1 MRPAPQTLL
10 LRIAP
15 MRSQLQVSSLS
26 SLFTLLILSGC
37 NTAYREA
44 MSRAEAAA
52 IQGDFMTAAH
62 AYREACAAS
71 PDDEKACSRA
81 PIFALKATDQA
92 IMSARPACDAGDLDR
107 CLPPLLATRDLIP
120 DHPEVTAMLEK
131 ASQLHMEHCSQWNPE
146 GPLATAAAGLACLQS
161 RGQQLPVPSYQ
172 ALITERAQQLSSR
185 FAELAATAQG
195 KDSAGAATVL
205 WSAAQC
211 LAPGVHT
218 SSRFGQA
225 RQGFLTQSAIPIA
238 ARIGGRIPP
247 SISDRLSGLCESMS
261 ANLAPAARC
270 VESGTVPGQP
280 ESLEIRVNALIE
292 RPVENVSKDT
302 RSLRYLSGTRQVRNP
317 EYRAAR
323 KRLAEAERNFD
334 FVESTKN
341 DRDKECKEAKRTH
354 AATCVD
360 CPEAEQKSPCDEALE
375 LAEDLKGR
383 TRERNEARRH
393 LDATPETLTEE
404 VYDDFVYSVRTYRWS
419 LSYRFTIESST
430 PGSVPTAPLE
440 GALRFED
447 QEHVGFEP
455 GGLMPNPLDMPT
467 SVDYANAFIQHVAP
481 SMFEAVKRDSMA
493 RGAARRA
500 QCNALPQDW
509 GLPWVQCWAEASLW
523 ESGQEPQVTEF
534 LHLLAASAGGPA
546 QPLCR

>member
-1 MRPAPQTLL
+1 
-10 LRIAP
+10 
-15 MRSQLQVSSLS
+15 MRSQLLVSSLS
-26 SLFTLLILSGC
+26 SLLTLLVLSGC

-52 IQGDFMTAAH
+52 IQGDFMAAAH

-81 PIFALKATDQA
+81 PVFALKATDQA

-131 ASQLHMEHCSQWNPE
+131 ASQLQTEHCSQWKAE

-172 ALITERAQQLSSR
+172 ALLAERAQQLSSR
-185 FAELAATAQG
+185 FAQLAATAQG

-211 LAPGVHT
+211 LAPGAEAG
-218 SSRFGQA
+218 SRIDQA

-238 ARIGGRIPP
+238 ARVGGRIPP
-247 SISDRLSGLCESMS
+247 PIADRLSSLCESMS

-270 VESGTVPGQP
+270 VESGTAPGQP
-280 ESLEIRVNALIE
+280 KPLEIRVNAFIE
-292 RPVENVSKDT
+292 RAVENVSKNM

-323 KRLAEAERNFD
+323 KRLETAEHD
-334 FVESTKN
+334 FATVESMKN
-341 DRDKECKEAKRTH
+341 DKDEECKESKRTH
-354 AATCVD
+354 AASCVD
-360 CPEAEQKSPCDEALE
+360 CPEAEKKKSPCDEARE
-375 LAEDLKGR
+375 LSEDLEGR
-383 TRERNEARRH
+383 THERNEARRH

-404 VYDDFVYSVRTYRWS
+404 VYDDFVYSVRSYRWS
-419 LSYRFTIESST
+419 SSYRFTLESSS
-430 PGSVPTAPLE
+430 PGSVPTAPQE

-455 GGLMPNPLDMPT
+455 GGLRPDPLKVPS
-467 SVDYANAFIQHVAP
+467 SVDYANAFIQQVVP
-481 SMFEAVKRDSMA
+481 SVFEAVKQDSMA

-500 QCNALPQDW
+500 QCNELPQSW
-509 GLPWVQCWAEASLW
+509 GLPWVQCWAESSLW
-523 ESGQEPQVTEF
+523 ESGREPQVTEF
-534 LHLLAASAGGPA
+534 LRLLAASAGGPD